1 MFSFLD
7 MINHSLG
14 YFNIKTTLKN
24 KIYTVV
30 AFLGDGYLIYVTYR
44 LLANK
49 AWVRGFLYCLAVI
62 AITYYLYLNVVYYF
76 FGKTSRLD
84 VLSPWLSRIT
94 GYEQTAEDQGDTRAE
109 RAAAVINN
117 QANGYFTG
125 EDVINAD
132 VAIDREE
139 QRNLRHLVDQ
149 LVEEGIF
156 TADYNGK
163 DADQIIEEYNET
175 HEPVSALNKNQTPP
189 YFDLEEDRLTHH
201 LNIYAGLNQMERVR
215 VGHITKVGL
224 TDVHSAHER
233 YRLYLANVF
242 VTGGPHKIP
251 GRRGT
256 TILTDGDFGLVA
268 HVAYKNR
275 DQRQSQMDNRRENLY
290 R

>member
-14 YFNIKTTLKN
+14 YFNINTKLKN
-24 KIYTVV
+24 KIYTIV
-30 AFLGDGYLIYVTYR
+30 ALLGDFYLVYVTYR
-44 LLANK
+44 LLANH
-49 AWVRGFLYCLAVI
+49 AWMRGFLYCLAVLL
-62 AITYYLYLNVVYYF
+62 ITYYVYLNAVYYF
-76 FGKTSRLD
+76 LDRTSQLD
-84 VLSPWLSRIT
+84 VLSPWLVKVT
-94 GYEQTAEDQGDTRAE
+94 GYDQSNENRHQSRAE

-117 QANGYFTG
+117 QANGYFT
-125 EDVINAD
+125 DSNLISAD
-132 VAIDREE
+132 VAISREE
-139 QRNLRHLVDQ
+139 QENLRHLVDQ
-149 LVEEGIF
+149 LVEQGIF
-156 TADYNGK
+156 IADYDGK
-163 DADQIIEEYNET
+163 DSDHIIDEYNQT
-175 HEPVSALNKNQTPP
+175 HQPVNALNKNQTPP
-189 YFDLEEDRLTHH
+189 YFDLVHDQLGHRLE
-201 LNIYAGLNQMERVR
+201 IYAGLNQMERVR

-224 TDVHSAHER
+224 TDVHAAHEK

-275 DQRQSQMDNRRENLY
+275 ESRRESTNQRRELY

>member
-14 YFNIKTTLKN
+14 YFNINTKLKN

-30 AFLGDGYLIYVTYR
+30 ALLGDFYLIYVTYR
-44 LLANK
+44 LLVNH
-49 AWVRGFLYCLAVI
+49 AWMRGLLYCLAVI
-62 AITYYLYLNVVYYF
+62 AITYYVYLNAVYYF
-76 FGKTSRLD
+76 LNRTSRFD
-84 VLSPWLSRIT
+84 VLSPWLVKIT
-94 GYEQTAEDQGDTRAE
+94 GYDQSNENRGQTRAD
-109 RAAAVINN
+109 RAAAMISN
-117 QANGYFTG
+117 QANGYFT
-125 EDVINAD
+125 DSNLISAD
-132 VAIDREE
+132 VSIDREE
-139 QRNLRHLVDQ
+139 QYNLRHLVDQ

-163 DADQIIEEYNET
+163 DASAIIDEYNQT
-175 HEPVSALNKNQTPP
+175 HQPVNALNDHQTPP
-189 YFDLEEDRLTHH
+189 YFDLVNDEFGHRLE
-201 LNIYAGLNQMERVR
+201 IYAGLNQMERVR

-224 TDVHSAHER
+224 TDVHAAHEK

-268 HVAYKNR
+268 NVAYKNR
-275 DQRQSQMDNRRENLY
+275 ESQDAAEQQRRNLY
-290 R
+290 Q